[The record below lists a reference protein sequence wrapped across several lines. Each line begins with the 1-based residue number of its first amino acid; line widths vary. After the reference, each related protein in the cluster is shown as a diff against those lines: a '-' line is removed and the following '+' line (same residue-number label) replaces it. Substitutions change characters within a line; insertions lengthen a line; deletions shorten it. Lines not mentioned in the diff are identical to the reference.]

1 MANKS
6 RAADGMVSYLGVADS
21 FRPASNR
28 YRKYLYLIGLFAL
41 LVIMLFPFALITI
54 NAFKTEAEY
63 SSRGPLTL
71 PESLYTADIISYWNR
86 VHFDVKL
93 VNSTVISLAVAILGV
108 VLSLLNAF
116 ALGIGRVKGR
126 IWFLVFFMI
135 AIMLPQE
142 SLAYPLYYFAK
153 LLKIYDTQF
162 SVIVVFSVL
171 QSAFGTYLLS
181 SVFSEFPREIIESA
195 WIDGCNKLQL
205 LLRIV
210 VPISMPSLLVL
221 FTFFFI
227 WTWNEFFLP
236 LILLISDAK
245 QTVPIA
251 VALNQSQYQMTVTT
265 QSASALLG
273 VLPCVLFFVLFQRT
287 LTRGITAGSIK

>member
-1 MANKS
+1 MTDKS
-6 RAADGMVSYLGVADS
+6 QAAGGVVSYLAAADRS
-21 FRPASNR
+21 RLNSDR
-28 YRKYLYLIGLFAL
+28 IRKYLSLIGLLAL
-41 LVIMLFPFALITI
+41 LMVMLFPFALVTI
-54 NAFKTEAEY
+54 NSFKTEAEY
-63 SSRGPLTL
+63 STHGPLTL
-71 PESLYTADIISYWNR
+71 PEGLYTAGVIDYWNR
-86 VHFDVKL
+86 VHFDNKL
-93 VNSTVISLAVAILGV
+93 VNSTVISLSVAIFGV

-142 SLAYPLYYFAK
+142 ALAYPLYYFAK

-162 SVIVVFSVL
+162 SVILVFSVL

-195 WIDGCNKLQL
+195 WIDGCSKLQL

-210 VPISMPSLLVL
+210 VPISMPSLMVL

-251 VALNQSQYQMTVTT
+251 VALNQSQYQMTVTV

-273 VLPCVLFFVLFQRT
+273 VLPCVVFFVIFQRT
-287 LTRGITAGSIK
+287 LTRGITAGAIK